1 MAPPG
6 VLLVE
11 IPGDVAWLDLVQGV
25 AEEVGRQ
32 AGLDE
37 DQRLDLG
44 LAVRE
49 GTINAIEHG
58 HRDLP
63 GEPVRLTFRLETAR
77 VRVEIADRGPG
88 FDPARVPDP
97 TDPENLLRPSGRG
110 LLLIRSLVDTVDWR
124 TGPDGTT
131 LILEKLLGG
140 GEAKEPG

>member
-11 IPGDVAWLDLVQGV
+11 IPGDIAWLDLVQGI

-32 AGLDE
+32 AGLDD

-63 GEPVRLTFRLETAR
+63 GEPVRLTFRVETDR

-88 FDPARVPDP
+88 FDPAAIPDP
-97 TDPENLLRPSGRG
+97 THPENLLRSSGRG
-110 LLLIRSLVDTVDWR
+110 LLLIRSLVDAVDWR
-124 TGPDGTT
+124 TGSGGTT
-131 LILEKLLGG
+131 LILEKLLGEG
-140 GEAKEPG
+140 GAEESG

>member
-11 IPGDVAWLDLVQGV
+11 IPGDIAWLDLVQGI

-32 AGLDE
+32 AGLDD

-58 HRDLP
+58 HRDRP
-63 GEPVRLTFRLETAR
+63 GEPVRLTFRVRADR

-88 FDPARVPDP
+88 FDPAAIPDP

-110 LLLIRSLVDTVDWR
+110 LLLIRSLVDAVDWR
-124 TGPDGTT
+124 TGPGGTT
-131 LILEKLLGG
+131 LILEKLLGE
-140 GEAKEPG
+140 GEAKESG